1 MSTPESTST
10 PPSRVAGIVSWIFQV
25 LGALFFAYAGFGKLT
40 GSNAMAVEAFDQI
53 GFGSWF
59 LVTVGL
65 LELLGAVGLLVPT
78 LAGLAALCLAVLAAS
93 AVFVELVV
101 VDGGGPA
108 AALVGLVLAVT
119 VAVLRRRSI
128 ALPFAIARRTLS
140 RG

>member
-1 MSTPESTST
+1 MSAPASTST
-10 PPSRVAGIVSWIFQV
+10 APSRAAGIVSWVFQA

-59 LVTVGL
+59 LVTVGV
-65 LELLGAVGLLVPT
+65 LELLGAIGLLVPA
-78 LAGLAALCLAVLAAS
+78 LAGLAALCLAVLAAT

-108 AALVGLVLAVT
+108 AALVGFVLVVT

-128 ALPFAIARRTLS
+128 AEPFAMARRTLS